1 MRRAK
6 IVCTMGPAALA
17 PGVLE
22 DLVRAGMDCARLN
35 FSHGEHSTHL
45 QTAERVRA
53 AGRAA
58 GRHVSVLADLQGPKI
73 RVGTFADGPIELL
86 VGSEFVLTG
95 RDVPS
100 SRARAS
106 VSYPLL
112 ARELSAGD
120 LVLLDD
126 GLLGLRVLHI
136 DGDDVV
142 CLVETGGTLS
152 DRKGVN
158 LPGAKLSVPAL
169 TPKDRVD
176 LRFAIDTVHADYL
189 ALSFVRQ
196 AADLREARLLAGGTP
211 LIAKI
216 EKPEALENLLEII
229 DESDGVM
236 VARGDLGVEVGSA
249 QVPMQQKR
257 IIAAANARGK
267 LVITATQMLDSM
279 IRNPR
284 PTRAEAADVAN
295 AILDGSDAVMLSGE
309 TAMGRYPR
317 ATVEMMAAITLEA
330 ENNRGPGSAA
340 VLVGLGADL
349 DGLSGLGEAVRR
361 LCLDLPLAAVVVTTR
376 TGLSAELVAAH
387 RPSAPLYA
395 MSESEAVLGRLA
407 LRWGVQPRL
416 SAPAVDLQGTVAAAS
431 QLMRDE
437 GHALGSR
444 FALVTAWLPA
454 QPGNLL
460 LLLTLQ

>member
-22 DLVRAGMDCARLN
+22 ELVGAGMDCARLN
-35 FSHGEHSTHL
+35 FSHGEHATHL
-45 QTAERVRA
+45 ETAERVRA
-53 AGRAA
+53 AGLAL
-58 GRHVSVLADLQGPKI
+58 GRHVSILADLQGPKI
-73 RVGTFADGPIELL
+73 RVGVFAGGPIELL

-112 ARELSAGD
+112 ALELSAGD

-126 GLLGLRVLHI
+126 GLLGLRVLHV

-169 TPKDRVD
+169 TAKDRTD
-176 LRFAIDTVHADYL
+176 LRFAVDTVRADYL

-196 AADLREARLLAGGTP
+196 AADLREAKLLAGGTP

-249 QVPMQQKR
+249 KVPMEQKR

-330 ENNRGPGSAA
+330 EKDMGPGSSA

-361 LCLDLPLAAVVVTTR
+361 LCQELPLSAVVVTTH
-376 TGLSAELVAAH
+376 TGRSAEIVAAH
-387 RPSAPLYA
+387 RPCAPLYA
-395 MSESEAVLGRLA
+395 LTDNEATLRRLA
-407 LRWGVQPRL
+407 VRWGVQPRL
-416 SAPAVDLQGTVAAAS
+416 APRAVDLEATVEAAFGV
-431 QLMRDE
+431 LRDE

-444 FALVTAWLPA
+444 FALVTAWP
-454 QPGNLL
+454 PGQRCNALL
-460 LLLTLQ
+460 LQTLR